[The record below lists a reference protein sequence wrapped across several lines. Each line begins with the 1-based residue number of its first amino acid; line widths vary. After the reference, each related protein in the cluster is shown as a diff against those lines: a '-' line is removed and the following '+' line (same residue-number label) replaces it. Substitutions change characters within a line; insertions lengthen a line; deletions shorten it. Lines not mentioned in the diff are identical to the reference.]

1 MDYSAFAQ
9 AQQQQQQQQQH
20 QYHQPY
26 DPARSQQQV
35 LYGAA
40 AYQPYRPQEAYY
52 SHHPSSTHHYHPY
65 HHSYRPLPPPPPG
78 TDPFLQNHA
87 FRGPHRDHHRPPT
100 PQTQQRPLALSK
112 FGRAIGVGER
122 AVAPPQHLAVGGE
135 SAHRG
140 GSRRGRWP
148 FRGGGGR
155 GNVDFHPSRH
165 DVGSPPFHGRG
176 RGRKGRGGSR
186 QNHLSAPV
194 GPLPVTTPASVAES
208 LSVIPPVME
217 ELKAPLQSP
226 ALVAESGTLIPTRPF
241 LPLAWCDICRV
252 DCNSLEVLEQHK
264 NGKRHKKTV
273 QRIQEIQAQQKLMAD
288 LHIKYAAEP
297 EMVLQSAEEN
307 KVSLPG
313 EANKLFSHTDKAGE
327 TVAAA
332 FSSDQVIEA
341 GNAVVVA
348 LNTRCTALPAS
359 SRDTEAN
366 KGSISSATVILS
378 EVNEANICS
387 AALENLPPATTE
399 MDHKMGPEM
408 QSQNITIQSDSSKEG
423 ETGSVAPT
431 TGAPDYIDVP
441 AAKGCGRRAG
451 MNGYNRR
458 HGSKRKMMRY
468 WRNGK
473 RLKMLEAVESN
484 PQEHQKER
492 PRVCTLCNVTCDT
505 QAVFDC
511 HLSGKKHISR
521 IKRFQGQHT
530 EFGPI
535 TVYIPPNQ
543 PSAHPP
549 KAPDPLFY
557 GLRSHEMLQQE
568 ACTGGCGVQPGDL
581 AEQGG
586 KTEPIALGFRSQQ
599 PSEKPEGR
607 VPITEGQ
614 NSVIMSTEGLH
625 NAAETVSKE
634 KSELPVAFS
643 SGISQ
648 VDEPA

>member
-9 AQQQQQQQQQH
+9 AQQQQQQQHQY

-26 DPARSQQQV
+26 DPSRSQQQV

-87 FRGPHRDHHRPPT
+87 FWGPHRDNHRPPT

-112 FGRAIGVGER
+112 FGRAVGVGER
-122 AVAPPQHLAVGGE
+122 PVAPPQHLAVGGE

-155 GNVDFHPSRH
+155 GNVDFRPSRH

-288 LHIKYAAEP
+288 LHIKYAAKP

-313 EANKLFSHTDKAGE
+313 EANKLFSHTDKADE

-341 GNAVVVA
+341 GNAVVAA
-348 LNTRCTALPAS
+348 LNTHCTALPAS
-359 SRDTEAN
+359 SQDTEAN
-366 KGSISSATVILS
+366 KGSISSTTVILS

-408 QSQNITIQSDSSKEG
+408 QSENITIQSDSSKEG

-431 TGAPDYIDVP
+431 TSAPDYIDVP

-549 KAPDPLFY
+549 KALDPLFY

-568 ACTGGCGVQPGDL
+568 ACTGGCGVQPGDQ

-614 NSVIMSTEGLH
+614 NSVNMCTEGLH

>member
-1 MDYSAFAQ
+1 MKKVGAFVAFLAVASSAAL
-9 AQQQQQQQQQH
+9 AAAS
-20 QYHQPY
+20 P
-26 DPARSQQQV
+26 DPRTSNSSSKEFRRVPSGTGVEGGRKKKREEKNLEFVDPSLARSIAG
-35 LYGAA
+35 GAYA
-40 AYQPYRPQEAYY
+40 IHCPWAISSPRMGRRNETTTGVPYCTKQKL
-52 SHHPSSTHHYHPY
+52 STP
-65 HHSYRPLPPPPPG
+65 
-78 TDPFLQNHA
+78 
-87 FRGPHRDHHRPPT
+87 
-100 PQTQQRPLALSK
+100 
-112 FGRAIGVGER
+112 
-122 AVAPPQHLAVGGE
+122 VGGE
-135 SAHRG
+135 SARRG

-155 GNVDFHPSRH
+155 GNVDFRPSRH

-186 QNHLSAPV
+186 QNHLSTPV
-194 GPLPVTTPASVAES
+194 GPLPVTAPASVAES
-208 LSVIPPVME
+208 LSVIPPVLE
-217 ELKAPLQSP
+217 ESKAPSQSP
-226 ALVAESGTLIPTRPF
+226 ALVAESRTVVPKRPF
-241 LPLAWCDICRV
+241 LPPAWCDICRV

-288 LHIKYAAEP
+288 LHAKYVAKP
-297 EMVLQSAEEN
+297 EIVLQSAEEN

-327 TVAAA
+327 SVAAA

-348 LNTRCTALPAS
+348 LNTSSAALPAS
-359 SRDTEAN
+359 SQDTEAN

-387 AALENLPPATTE
+387 AALGYLPPATTE
-399 MDHKMGPEM
+399 MDQKMGPET
-408 QSQNITIQSDSSKEG
+408 QSQNITIRSDSSKEG

-431 TGAPDYIDVP
+431 TDAPDYIDLP

-451 MNGYNRR
+451 TNGYNRR

-543 PSAHPP
+543 PTARPP

-568 ACTGGCGVQPGDL
+568 ARTEGYGVQTGDQ

-586 KTEPIALGFRSQQ
+586 KAEPVALGFRSQQ
-599 PSEKPEGR
+599 PSEIPQGR
-607 VPITEGQ
+607 APITEGQ
-614 NSVIMSTEGLH
+614 NSVNS
-625 NAAETVSKE
+625 AAETVSKE

-643 SGISQ
+643 TGSSQ